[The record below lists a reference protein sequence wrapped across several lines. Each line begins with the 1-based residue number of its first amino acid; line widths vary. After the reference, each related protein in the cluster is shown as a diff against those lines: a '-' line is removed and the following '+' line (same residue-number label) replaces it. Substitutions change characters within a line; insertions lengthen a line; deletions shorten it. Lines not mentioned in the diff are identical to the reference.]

1 MPTGSYTPLSRPI
14 FLPAVTALLIT
25 SAALPIHAQNS
36 VPASAV
42 QAAKMPQ
49 YASRLARP
57 ASRPA
62 SRPNP
67 ARPPTRI
74 GPSEYFLYTN
84 GNTNGTAD
92 ACAFNS
98 GAIVSDSYPITGLD
112 NPPVE
117 GMSFAAWLLPGDTLQ
132 SAELSLTSSE
142 NGGTSYFDQTVP
154 FTQSGCVSNQYGYNV
169 CTVTTTFYGPEGNGT
184 YWVNL
189 QNASVSNGD
198 PVYWDENSGP
208 SLASE
213 NSIGTIPS
221 ESFSVLGSCPPLEDK
236 PVTEAKVVTVPPSPT
251 QSYRVI
257 YNFTGR
263 GDGGYPRSGLII
275 DAAGNLYGTTSEFLP
290 LLQKVFKL
298 SLSAS
303 GWQFTHLYSFDQE
316 NGGAAST
323 FVFGTDGRLIGTNA
337 NGGTDGEFFSLS
349 PPGHILPSV
358 FSNWID
364 TLLYTFTGGSDGSS
378 PTGNLVLDN
387 SGDIYGTTQGGGV
400 NSWGTLYELS
410 TGGLQV
416 LHAFPA
422 YPGDGESPI
431 GVVGSPDALY
441 GVTFRGGIDDSG
453 TFFTTAGGYHVLHN
467 FNSFTEGNPM
477 SMAADQAGNVYGS
490 SSASP
495 SPCEEEVGTVFS
507 LSPPDW
513 NPFTLLSFQGRP
525 ALSWVSTDTHGSV
538 YGTTAGSSPH
548 GGVFKLTCCW
558 TYTDL
563 HDFSGP
569 PSDGDYPMASPVV
582 DAQGNIYGTT
592 AYGGTYGYGT
602 VWEISP

>member
-1 MPTGSYTPLSRPI
+1 MPSQAPR
-14 FLPAVTALLIT
+14 IT
-25 SAALPIHAQNS
+25 SLFRIIVLAGITGLLTLAALPMPAQNS
-36 VPASAV
+36 VPPTAA
-42 QAAKMPQ
+42 QAARAPQ
-49 YASRLARP
+49 FASRLAR
-57 ASRPA
+57 RPA

-67 ARPPTRI
+67 APTRQGSRG
-74 GPSEYFLYTN
+74 GPPPDGPIYDN
-84 GNTNGTAD
+84 GPINGTVD
-92 ACAFNS
+92 AWTINS
-98 GAIVSDSYPITGLD
+98 GFIISDTINVGATSVTGMTFG
-112 NPPVE
+112 V
-117 GMSFAAWLLPGDTLQ
+117 WLFPGDTLT
-132 SAELSLTSSE
+132 SAELSITSQP
-142 NGGTSYFDQTVP
+142 NGGTTYFDRTVS
-154 FTQSGCVSNQYGYNV
+154 FDQGDCTNNQFGFNV
-169 CTVTTTFYGPEGNGT
+169 CTVSTTFNGPMLNAGT

-189 QNASVSNGD
+189 QNASVPNGD

-221 ESFSVLGSCPPLEDK
+221 ESFSVLGSCPPVEDK
-236 PVTEAKVVTVPPSPT
+236 PATEAKAVTVPPSPT

-337 NGGTDGEFFSLS
+337 NGGTDGEFFSLF

-400 NSWGTLYELS
+400 NSWGTLYELT

-422 YPGDGESPI
+422 YPGDGKVPI
-431 GVVGSPDALY
+431 GVVGSPDPLY

-582 DAQGNIYGTT
+582 DAQGNIYRTT